1 MKKMCIRDRFNDSGA
16 DSYSVFT
23 EFFNFAVYIA
33 SIIGVC
39 IFVVI
44 GRFVL
49 IWMKMRPEY
58 SVTILIA
65 FLFAINIFY
74 MTMREPIII
83 CRDANGLF
91 KDAKNNAYL
100 LAISKVCLLYTSRC
114 V

>member
-1 MKKMCIRDRFNDSGA
+1 
-16 DSYSVFT
+16 
-23 EFFNFAVYIA
+23 
-33 SIIGVC
+33 
-39 IFVVI
+39 
-44 GRFVL
+44 
-49 IWMKMRPEY
+49 MRPEY

-100 LAISKVCLLYTSRC
+100 LAISKVVLSIVPAVRDRGRAGSDDADELDR
-114 V
+114 